1 MENHTDIKP
10 IGQVWDAAELDE
22 INAWSRAHPPVK
34 SCWSCNGT
42 TRRNVIPE
50 VLPRL
55 VDGTSGTYLVYGSLK
70 SGLKIPVT
78 PEQAQRH
85 LQCLLQHLQEV
96 RHG

>member
-10 IGQVWDAAELDE
+10 IGQVWDEAELEE
-22 INAWSRAHPPVK
+22 INAWSRAHHTVQSYG
-34 SCWSCNGT
+34 SCSGP

-55 VDGTSGTYLVYGSLK
+55 VDGISGTYLVYGNFK

-78 PEQAQRH
+78 QEQAQRH
-85 LQCLLQHLQEV
+85 LQCLMQHLQEV

>member
-1 MENHTDIKP
+1 MENHTDIQP
-10 IGQVWDAAELDE
+10 IGQVWDEAELEE
-22 INAWSRAHPPVK
+22 INAWSRAHHPVK
-34 SCWSCNGT
+34 SCGRRNGA
-42 TRRNVIPE
+42 TRRNVIPA

-78 PEQAQRH
+78 AEQAQRH
-85 LQCLLQHLQEV
+85 LQCLMQHLQEV

>member
-10 IGQVWDAAELDE
+10 IGQVWDESALEE
-22 INAWSRAHPPVK
+22 INAWSRAYHQVK
-34 SCWSCNGT
+34 SCGSCNVA
-42 TRRNVIPE
+42 TRRNVIPA

-55 VDGTSGTYLVYGSLK
+55 VEGTSGTYLVYGSLK

-78 PEQAQRH
+78 AEQAQRH
-85 LQCLLQHLQEV
+85 LRCLMQHLQEV

>member
-10 IGQVWDAAELDE
+10 VGQVWDEAELDE
-22 INAWSRAHPPVK
+22 INAWSRAHHPVK
-34 SCWSCNGT
+34 SCGSRSGSP
-42 TRRNVIPE
+42 RRNVIPE

-55 VDGTSGTYLVYGSLK
+55 VDGTSGTFLVYGSLK

-78 PEQAQRH
+78 PEQATRH